1 MQCVHDGVAQQG
13 GCKGTNICVPENL
26 PVHLGNPSTRVAKS
40 MAEIFIFKEDLSKA
54 QESLDKLNFLVQ
66 CPPVLTAKDIPR
78 RAATYNRSFSQ
89 ELTMATFQDFPKSL
103 QWEFLNHA
111 EQRIPFLPQH
121 RQLLVK
127 AKIQRERL
135 WVSTPPSPVQ
145 M

>member
-1 MQCVHDGVAQQG
+1 MMASLNKAAVKEPLFAFQKIFQSISGIHPLGVS
-13 GCKGTNICVPENL
+13 L
-26 PVHLGNPSTRVAKS
+26 VAKS

-121 RQLLVK
+121 RQLMVK
-127 AKIQRERL
+127 AKIQREKL
-135 WVSTPPSPVQ
+135 WVSTPLSPSQ
-145 M
+145 L